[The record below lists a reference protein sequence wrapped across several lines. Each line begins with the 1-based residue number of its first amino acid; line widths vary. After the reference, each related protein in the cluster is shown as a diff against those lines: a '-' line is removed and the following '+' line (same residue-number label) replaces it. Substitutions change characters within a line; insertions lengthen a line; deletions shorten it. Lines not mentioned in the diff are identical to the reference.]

1 MIRKRL
7 ELYPLIRYASISFIF
22 NYLIISILY
31 VFYVYLPM
39 F

>member
-7 ELYPLIRYASISFIF
+7 ELYPLIRYTSISFIF
-22 NYLIISILY
+22 NYLIISTLH

>member
-1 MIRKRL
+1 MIRKWL
-7 ELYPLIRYASISFIF
+7 ELYPLIRYTSMSFIF
-22 NYLIISILY
+22 NRLIINILH

>member
-7 ELYPLIRYASISFIF
+7 ELYPLIRYTSISFIF

>member
-7 ELYPLIRYASISFIF
+7 ELYPLIRYTSTSFIF
-22 NYLIISILY
+22 NYLIISVLY

>member
-7 ELYPLIRYASISFIF
+7 ELYPLIRYTSTSFIF
-22 NYLIISILY
+22 NRLTISILH

>member
-1 MIRKRL
+1 MIRKWL
-7 ELYPLIRYASISFIF
+7 ELYPLIRYTSMSFTF
-22 NYLIISILY
+22 NRLIISTLH

>member
-7 ELYPLIRYASISFIF
+7 ELYPLIRYTSMSFIF
-22 NYLIISILY
+22 NHLIISILY
-31 VFYVYLPM
+31 MFYVYLRM

>member
-7 ELYPLIRYASISFIF
+7 ELYPLIRYTSISFIF

-31 VFYVYLPM
+31 AFYVYLPM

>member
-7 ELYPLIRYASISFIF
+7 ELYPLIRYTSKSFIF
-22 NYLIISILY
+22 NHLIISVLC